1 MKVSNYSPSGM
12 GLQVKNKVKISLPWE
27 NKTSIPLLSELRK
40 QARLYK
46 KIKSK
51 STSIITLQVASSG
64 FPGWPYQLLEAAGC
78 WGDCSLPPFPPAEAH
93 SVLKR
98 WLRRHI
104 KVRKT
109 GNLLGSFPDFTPTL
123 FHVTMIQCHAFS
135 SVVTLIFHY
144 VYIIMFK
151 IIN

>member
-27 NKTSIPLLSELRK
+27 SKTSIPLLSELRK
-40 QARLYK
+40 QALLYK

-51 STSIITLQVASSG
+51 STFIITLQVASSG

-78 WGDCSLPPFPPAEAH
+78 WGDCSLLPFPPAEAH

-104 KVRKT
+104 KVRTT
-109 GNLLGSFPDFTPTL
+109 GNLLGSFPGLYSHSVSCNYDSMPCLL
-123 FHVTMIQCHAFS
+123 FSCDINISLCLHN
-135 SVVTLIFHY
+135 Y
-144 VYIIMFK
+144 V
-151 IIN
+151 